1 MEARSGGCVGSQ
13 GVLGEF
19 RSCLD
24 KLPQRV
30 ADVFMLR
37 EMEEMDAGQICD
49 ALRISQNNLWVM
61 LHRARMALRECL
73 EMNWFRKEV
82 ENEYEDR

>member
-1 MEARSGGCVGSQ
+1 LDHKEFW
-13 GVLGEF
+13 ETF

-37 EMEEMDAGQICD
+37 EMEELETAQICE
-49 ALRISQNNLWVM
+49 ALKISQNNTLGD
-61 LHRARMALRECL
+61 ATPGALGSSGVSG
-73 EMNWFRKEV
+73 V
-82 ENEYEDR
+82 ELV